1 MFWKC
6 LQCTTCSSS
15 AFFGTSHQTTLWEP
29 GSTFSNLKYK
39 ARQPFAYEDVK
50 ECDPFLIQRPS
61 THSYLMNTS
70 ILDNKLGSTS
80 DPLTTIVTEAT
91 NNFSESFTWEAPG
104 SLAASF
110 KYSILYKINKSKQS
124 CNPHPLASS
133 SLPLIYACRK
143 VIVHFPCGQS
153 TLQKKSYPPPTP
165 TKEKWKQILPP
176 HRPKT

>member
-1 MFWKC
+1 
-6 LQCTTCSSS
+6 
-15 AFFGTSHQTTLWEP
+15 
-29 GSTFSNLKYK
+29 
-39 ARQPFAYEDVK
+39 
-50 ECDPFLIQRPS
+50 
-61 THSYLMNTS
+61 
-70 ILDNKLGSTS
+70 
-80 DPLTTIVTEAT
+80 
-91 NNFSESFTWEAPG
+91 
-104 SLAASF
+104 
-110 KYSILYKINKSKQS
+110 LYKINKSKQS